1 MVKPFSLLATVY
13 DDIMSDIEYEAW
25 VDFIVELIEARGW
38 SGDSALDI
46 GCGTG
51 NATLPMFAKGI
62 TVVGL
67 DASEDMLSL
76 AKEKLPPVKFIQAD
90 FTAFQLDTSF
100 ALVYSVFDS
109 LNNLLDPKDFLKMAC
124 CVYKHLEKDGFFVFD
139 ANTTEGLK
147 FLWQSGRAEGYVND
161 VHYCWDHYFDE
172 ATGLAKVEAYCEK
185 DGKAF
190 TEVHYERA
198 YDAPELIALLK
209 EAGFKAIEALSYPEG
224 EQAAENEDRIWMLA
238 QK

>member
-25 VDFIVELIEARGW
+25 VDFIVDLLEQRAWKKGQ
-38 SGDSALDI
+38 ALDL

-62 TVVGL
+62 SVVGL

-90 FTAFQLDTSF
+90 FTTFQLDDSF
-100 ALVYSVFDS
+100 ALVYSVFDC
-109 LNNLLDPKDFLKMAC
+109 LNNLLDPNDFLKMAS
-124 CVYKHLEKDGFFVFD
+124 CVYKHLQEDGFFVFD

-147 FLWQSGRAEGYVND
+147 YLWQSGRAEGYVND

-198 YDAPELIALLK
+198 YDAPELIVLLT
-209 EAGFKAIEALSYPEG
+209 EAGFRHIEVLSYPEG